1 MSAAVLD
8 AIATAAELQPADLV
22 AAAAVG
28 RPPRITGVLIAD
40 LLKLGEGAALV
51 ADLRNR
57 VTAEPSPD
65 LDDPDVLVLLTYA
78 VAVATCRPE
87 NPETPRLRPPVLA
100 QKLSDRYADE
110 HAAGL
115 LTLAVAA

>member
-28 RPPRITGVLIAD
+28 RPPRITGVLISD
-40 LLKLGEGAALV
+40 LLRLGDGAALV
-51 ADLRNR
+51 ADLRGR

-65 LDDPDVLVLLTYA
+65 LDDPDVIVLLTYA
-78 VAVATCRPE
+78 EAVALCRPE
-87 NPETPRLRPPVLA
+87 DTATPRMRPPVLA
-100 QKLSDRYADE
+100 TKLTDRYAAE
-110 HAAGL
+110 HEAL
-115 LTLAVAA
+115 VLAVAA